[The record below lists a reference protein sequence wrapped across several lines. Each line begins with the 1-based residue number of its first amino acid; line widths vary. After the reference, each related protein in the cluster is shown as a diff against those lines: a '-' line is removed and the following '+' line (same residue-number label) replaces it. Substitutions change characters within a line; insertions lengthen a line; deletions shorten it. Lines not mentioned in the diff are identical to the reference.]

1 MISPGKKS
9 VHDSWQF
16 KTSLKRKVEIAAV
29 MISVGHFAA
38 GSESEMFWS
47 ATCTHNVIEFHEVIL
62 GHFGDNQIRS
72 RYGRLVLRFSFNG
85 EFWLLSLRTRCVWIH
100 LVYLRYEGPEVWCFR
115 SLRYDSMIYCV
126 QEPPIGNNL
135 VILCRQSLE
144 EWSVIASS
152 HVGSVTVSEHEVR
165 VGWPKRSGILILPAL
180 QQPRGSRK
188 QGDPRRNEL
197 AAKAYQRL
205 WPSKLSIWTCHS
217 MRILAAA
224 HTWMKGRTAGSSRSV
239 QQSPVVQHED
249 ASL

>member
-16 KTSLKRKVEIAAV
+16 KTSLKRKVEIAAM

-38 GSESEMFWS
+38 GSESEMSWS

-85 EFWLLSLRTRCVWIH
+85 EFWLLSLRTCCIWIH

-115 SLRYDSMIYCV
+115 SLRYDSKIYCV

-135 VILCRQSLE
+135 
-144 EWSVIASS
+144 
-152 HVGSVTVSEHEVR
+152 TNEV
-165 VGWPKRSGILILPAL
+165 WLP
-180 QQPRGSRK
+180 
-188 QGDPRRNEL
+188 
-197 AAKAYQRL
+197 
-205 WPSKLSIWTCHS
+205 HH
-217 MRILAAA
+217 M
-224 HTWMKGRTAGSSRSV
+224 
-239 QQSPVVQHED
+239 
-249 ASL
+249 